1 MKIYIYGTGSGGIK
15 FYNSLKKDK
24 VEVLGFLD
32 SDKTKEGNNFLN
44 NKIFY
49 PETIIH
55 TNFDYIMIA
64 SEYVEIYDFLIEL
77 GFDKS
82 KIIFDNKFRE
92 VSKYN
97 DILNNDVQTYN
108 NIMSQIVNMY
118 QPEEFVIT
126 RKIAYYR
133 DKYLDNEYFEK
144 YDYTRYKTL
153 QLVSNEIYDN
163 DIKGAV
169 AEVGVYRGEFAKI
182 INILFKDR
190 KLYLFDTFEGFDIN
204 EVKHDLEKSL
214 IVDKTRERLVYHGN
228 LFENTN
234 VDIVMKKMTYPNNC
248 IIKKGFFPDTAIGV
262 EEQFSFVS
270 IDVDL
275 YNPIYNALE
284 FFYPRL
290 STGGY
295 IFVHDYNVRNYLG
308 VKKAV
313 QNFEQKFGKLRK
325 VPISDFGGTLI
336 ITK

>member
-169 AEVGVYRGEFAKI
+169 AEVGVYRGEFSKI
-182 INILFKDR
+182 INILFKDK

-204 EVKHDLEKSL
+204 EVKHDLEK
-214 IVDKTRERLVYHGN
+214 
-228 LFENTN
+228 
-234 VDIVMKKMTYPNNC
+234 
-248 IIKKGFFPDTAIGV
+248 A
-262 EEQFSFVS
+262 
-270 IDVDL
+270 
-275 YNPIYNALE
+275 
-284 FFYPRL
+284 
-290 STGGY
+290 
-295 IFVHDYNVRNYLG
+295 
-308 VKKAV
+308 
-313 QNFEQKFGKLRK
+313 
-325 VPISDFGGTLI
+325 
-336 ITK
+336 